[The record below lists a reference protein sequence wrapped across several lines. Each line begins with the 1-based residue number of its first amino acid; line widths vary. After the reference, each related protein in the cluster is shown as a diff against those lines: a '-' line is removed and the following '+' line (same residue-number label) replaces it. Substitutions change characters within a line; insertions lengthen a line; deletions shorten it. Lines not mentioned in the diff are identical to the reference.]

1 MGQAKRNRDL
11 GITNKSNH
19 YAPYRPRKVAFVDN
33 SKAASFAEMILGLDK
48 SVDVQFG
55 FPTNSEGVTSAWLF
69 RGKSA
74 GDYAFEI
81 PTFALDTD
89 LGCAYYL
96 GKNAKGNYMDE
107 WAIYVDGPDG
117 SGLDIYFV
125 GRRPT
130 TDIAQAAVNSVMDA
144 FASDPVASAWIDY
157 FIWSRNEHG
166 GIQLKSVVSKPG
178 RSLGFSPNI
187 ANGFTVCEEVEF

>member
-11 GITNKSNH
+11 GVTNKSNH
-19 YAPYRPRKVAFVDN
+19 YDPHRPRKVAFVDN

-74 GDYAFEI
+74 GAYAFEI

-96 GKNAKGNYMDE
+96 GKNTKSQQMDE

-117 SGLDIYFV
+117 TALDIYFI
-125 GRRPT
+125 GRSPT
-130 TDIAQAAVNSVMDA
+130 PDIVQAAVRSVMDA
-144 FASDPVASAWIDY
+144 FAADPVASSWIDTL
-157 FIWSRNEHG
+157 IWARSGHG
-166 GIQLKSVVSKPG
+166 AIQFKCKLSKPG